1 VPTKNRV
8 RIAAGLLLVPLLTVG
23 TSGDRRPAQ
32 AEATPTPPFITLLFS
47 RSEVSA
53 ADDCIRDDRRV
64 ATLGGTVAPY
74 LASLGMAGVGTIQTG
89 ATKQSVLACVHY
101 RETTAASWDI
111 ASWLSRTYGWR
122 FTSHSA
128 TYAMSWSTMSP
139 QRIWAE
145 TCGSAEAIASHGL
158 PGAHGLFAYPS
169 NMYTEWVQ
177 RDYVST
183 CYAFGR
189 QYSKIPT
196 TQAFALTPPY
206 FQRTYGINGG
216 ACNDATLACS
226 TIRARGNENGHY
238 NLPSTIISR
247 IRSLKPGEWY
257 TIQAYLLVTG
267 TNPPYA
273 HNATRWDCTS
283 PDQRRHW
290 TNDNERYC
298 WSDYRAILR
307 SIPAT
312 AAVVTDPL
320 AVANA
325 FGRPGY

>member
-196 TQAFALTPPY
+196 TQAF
-206 FQRTYGINGG
+206 
-216 ACNDATLACS
+216 
-226 TIRARGNENGHY
+226 
-238 NLPSTIISR
+238 
-247 IRSLKPGEWY
+247 
-257 TIQAYLLVTG
+257 LLVTG

-283 PDQRRHW
+283 PDPRRHW